1 MKEKVRVI
9 NEKYGIKKRWRAE
22 RGGYFYYI
30 DFLFEVEQTVET
42 FVEGDDA
49 IYKSGNYFKTKEE
62 AQEYAEYMKKCSL
75 EWHEK
80 RDNNE

>member
-1 MKEKVRVI
+1 MK
-9 NEKYGIKKRWRAE
+9 KKRWRAE
-22 RGGYFYYI
+22 SKEIYFFINDYCEI
-30 DFLFEVEQTVET
+30 TSDNDFFRDE
-42 FVEGDDA
+42 DDA
-49 IYKSGNYFKTKEE
+49 RYYFGNYFETEQE

>member
-1 MKEKVRVI
+1 MKYIVTRYFDYIAENIKVFD
-9 NEKYGIKKRWRAE
+9 N
-22 RGGYFYYI
+22 
-30 DFLFEVEQTVET
+30 
-42 FVEGDDA
+42 
-49 IYKSGNYFKTKEE
+49 KEE

>member
-1 MKEKVRVI
+1 MK
-9 NEKYGIKKRWRAE
+9 KKRWRAKHGE
-22 RGGYFYYI
+22 YYHYINSRFKI
-30 DFLFEVEQTVET
+30 DWTVEAFT
-42 FVEGDDA
+42 KKDDVS
-49 IYKSGNYFKTKEE
+49 YNLGNYFKKEQE